1 MAIKGES
8 WSTRLTPYNARR
20 EQVEG
25 GWKKGRAVT
34 CGEHFGA
41 VLCPVG
47 PESRALCSP
56 PSCSFC
62 IASASMLA
70 GPKPSRCLAMGAWM
84 PVFEASA
91 PVALPQSL
99 KEGRPHSGVC
109 SSWVPLLFAKTQ
121 PVPRGH
127 KTAWESQEA
136 REPMGNGILNMFL
149 TTHPILKGL
158 GSPWRRKHHAT
169 DGYGMQSNPSQ

>member
-8 WSTRLTPYNARR
+8 WSTRLAPYNARR

-25 GWKKGRAVT
+25 GRAAT

-41 VLCPVG
+41 VLCPAG
-47 PESRALCSP
+47 SALCSP
-56 PSCSFC
+56 PSCSCC

-70 GPKPSRCLAMGAWM
+70 GPKPSRCLAKGAWM
-84 PVFEASA
+84 PVFEAPA
-91 PVALPQSL
+91 PVALSQGL
-99 KEGRPHSGVC
+99 REGHPHSGVC
-109 SSWVPLLFAKTQ
+109 SSWVPLLFAKPQ

-136 REPMGNGILNMFL
+136 REPTGNGILKTFL
-149 TTHPILKGL
+149 TAHPILKGL
-158 GSPWRRKHHAT
+158 GSPWRQKQRAA

>member
-1 MAIKGES
+1 MLCCVLWGQRAEPS
-8 WSTRLTPYNARR
+8 AR
-20 EQVEG
+20 
-25 GWKKGRAVT
+25 
-34 CGEHFGA
+34 H
-41 VLCPVG
+41 
-47 PESRALCSP
+47 P
-56 PSCSFC
+56 PA
-62 IASASMLA
+62 ASALLQL
-70 GPKPSRCLAMGAWM
+70 RCWPVPNQAGAWQWVRGL